1 MNGTGP
7 RRGGGAASAAAGNDA
22 LIDSGI
28 ATLERATSMDK
39 QGQLEEAFTLYESGI
54 DLLLQGARQE
64 PGEQRRQTLLNEAR
78 VHMSRAEH
86 IKLALGPPQSPS
98 PTRPASAGRRDSG
111 KGKAALLRPKPTAAD
126 VRGGLRGGSIGAG
139 SPDGENRAPRSSG
152 GGKSSAYTRG
162 GARRGGGGIGAASG
176 RGTSSAYTRGGAGRG
191 GGGIGASSG
200 HGASTRS
207 GAGRGRGGIGAGSA
221 AAGTGGGGA
230 RGGGRR
236 EKSENSELENKILED
251 MLDSSPGV
259 TWDSIAGLE
268 YAKQTLQETVILPN
282 LRPDLFT
289 GLRAPARGVL
299 LYGPPGTGKTML
311 AKAVATESGYAFFN
325 ISASSLTSKYVGE
338 GEKMVRAL
346 FAVARERE
354 PAVVFIDEIDSVLSA
369 RGEGEHE
376 ASRRLKT
383 EFLVQLDGAGQGG
396 DDRLLVLAAT
406 NLPQELDEAAL
417 RRLSRRVYVPLPD
430 PPARKALIS
439 GLLGQQKGNIKGAS
453 LASLVDMT
461 EGYSGSDLKQLC
473 KEAAMQPIRADL
485 GTRVRTVA
493 VKDVRGINLDDFRAA
508 LPKVLPSVSRK
519 TVERYEEW
527 NRSLSG

>member
-1 MNGTGP
+1 MNSTGP
-7 RRGGGAASAAAGNDA
+7 WRGAGPASAAAGNDA

-28 ATLERATSMDK
+28 AMLERATSMDK
-39 QGQLEEAFTLYESGI
+39 QGQLEEAFTLYERGI

-64 PGEQRRQTLLNEAR
+64 PGDQRRQTLINEAR

-98 PTRPASAGRRDSG
+98 PTRPASAGWRDSG
-111 KGKAALLRPKPTAAD
+111 RGKAALLRPKPTAAD
-126 VRGGLRGGSIGAG
+126 VRGSLRGGSIDAG
-139 SPDGENRAPRSSG
+139 SPDGENHASRSSG

-162 GARRGGGGIGAASG
+162 GARRGVGRIGAASG
-176 RGTSSAYTRGGAGRG
+176 RGTPSTFTRGGAGRG
-191 GGGIGASSG
+191 
-200 HGASTRS
+200 RS
-207 GAGRGRGGIGAGSA
+207 GIGAGSA

-236 EKSENSELENKILED
+236 EKSDKSELENKILED

-311 AKAVATESGYAFFN
+311 AKAVATESGYTFFN

-346 FAVARERE
+346 FAVARERV
-354 PAVVFIDEIDSVLSA
+354 PAVIFIDEIDSVLSA

-439 GLLGQQKGNIKGAS
+439 GLLGQQKGNIKGAA

-473 KEAAMQPIRADL
+473 KEAAMQPIRDL

-493 VKDVRGINLDDFRAA
+493 AKDVRGINLDDFRAA